1 MSTTNLAICF
11 APSLLWPDSSLD
23 VIKNEVPVLVDF
35 MINHAMSLY
44 DDQLP
49 ELYKQVENIVPV
61 DLSEETTLRKIE
73 LIPLKSE
80 DDGVGRVQRFG
91 HRRDDSMDTSA
102 SEMDS
107 VDEEEDE
114 EDIPETVSDS
124 QLIAHEGLSDKLNR
138 RAPSRFIDDNSDME
152 EDEGPVSHHRLM
164 VTPCGVVLTQPAAQ
178 TGQTCFRQEYAIV
191 QVIP

>member
-11 APSLLWPDSSLD
+11 APNLLWPDSSLD

-35 MINHAMSLY
+35 MITHAMCLY

-73 LIPLKSE
+73 LIPLKTE
-80 DDGVGRVQRFG
+80 DEVEGKVQRFG

-107 VDEEEDE
+107 VDEEEDD

-124 QLIAHEGLSDKLNR
+124 QLIGHEGMLPDKIKR
-138 RAPSRFIDDNSDME
+138 RTTPAFVDDNSDME
-152 EDEGPVSHHRLM
+152 DDEGPVS
-164 VTPCGVVLTQPAAQ
+164 P
-178 TGQTCFRQEYAIV
+178 F
-191 QVIP
+191 